1 MPGSLHTTHS
11 NQSPADRSTCV
22 AYKEPGTSHVTC
34 DLLRQGHFFFF
45 FFFFFFEEARPRRKR
60 IRKLIASLEVI
71 KQSIYKALPRPVRI
85 YTANSIERGR

>member
-45 FFFFFFEEARPRRKR
+45 FFEEARPRRKR

-71 KQSIYKALPRPVRI
+71 KQSIY
-85 YTANSIERGR
+85 TANSIERER